1 MKCYVLRPHMVRS
14 VRSCPARTGE
24 AWEQERQRPGRRRR
38 LSDVDVGMDVAVD
51 DNGDGSCED
60 EDVEDDGDDS
70 EEEDDGV

>member
-1 MKCYVLRPHMVRS
+1 MKCYVLRPHMVRR

-24 AWEQERQRPGRRRR
+24 VWEQERQSPGRRRQ
-38 LSDVDVGMDVAVD
+38 LSDVDVGVDVAVD
-51 DNGDGSCED
+51 ENGDGSCED